1 MTVATVIATRGVDM
15 TKTMS
20 KDDRIKQLEAHLE
33 EWEKIRSDFNLNKQ
47 LEGERVEKEKFKGGL
62 TAAKETISRLEAD
75 LAQSYSDQRTTL
87 KRSILNS
94 VLAFVTG
101 ATLTGV
107 AFLVAHH
114 FTK

>member
-1 MTVATVIATRGVDM
+1 M

-20 KDDRIKQLEAHLE
+20 KDERIKQLEAHLE
-33 EWEKIRSDFNLNKQ
+33 EWEKIRSDFNLALYLNKQ

-107 AFLVAHH
+107 AFLVSTH

>member
-1 MTVATVIATRGVDM
+1 M